1 MYNRYLERRRDCH
14 DEDYVPFDNTKW
26 QWYLV
31 NSDPVCF
38 SDVSYFQVVLFVVVI
53 VVMVVDVMFL
63 VESCDGI
70 VCSCDGC
77 DVITLFES
85 DNKKLD
91 VVLLWKLYNTNQCHK
106 IRIITLP

>member
-1 MYNRYLERRRDCH
+1 M
-14 DEDYVPFDNTKW
+14 
-26 QWYLV
+26 
-31 NSDPVCF
+31 
-38 SDVSYFQVVLFVVVI
+38 I

-91 VVLLWKLYNTNQCHK
+91 VVSVLSSKLAPNSSLSSNFKYLHNHFLLFSASG
-106 IRIITLP
+106 

>member
-1 MYNRYLERRRDCH
+1 MKS
-14 DEDYVPFDNTKW
+14 F
-26 QWYLV
+26 
-31 NSDPVCF
+31 
-38 SDVSYFQVVLFVVVI
+38 VVLI

-91 VVLLWKLYNTNQCHK
+91 VVMWCYPQNF
-106 IRIITLP
+106 

>member
-1 MYNRYLERRRDCH
+1 
-14 DEDYVPFDNTKW
+14 
-26 QWYLV
+26 
-31 NSDPVCF
+31 
-38 SDVSYFQVVLFVVVI
+38 
-53 VVMVVDVMFL
+53 MVVDVMFL

-91 VVLLWKLYNTNQCHK
+91 VVLSSKLTTNSAPLFLLSSLLELISPVGATH
-106 IRIITLP
+106 